1 MSWLIVGKS
10 LRGADCCKQAN
21 NKTPKKIDKKLIIF
35 DKQNRSVLF

>member
-1 MSWLIVGKS
+1 MVDCRKIFKGT
-10 LRGADCCKQAN
+10 DCCKQAT